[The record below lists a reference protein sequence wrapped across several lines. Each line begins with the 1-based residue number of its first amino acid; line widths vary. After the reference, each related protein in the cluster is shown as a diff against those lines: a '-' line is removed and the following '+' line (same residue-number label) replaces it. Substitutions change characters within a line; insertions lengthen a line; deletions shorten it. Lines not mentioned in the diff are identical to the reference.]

1 MAEQAPPDQR
11 PPDRAPPDTAEAQAK
26 KGATTT
32 RAWSRGAEYPN
43 PPEHGWLKSPRHPH
57 PPDPANPDPAT
68 LREQWLHV
76 SRRFSRWHSRA
87 WGAAALA
94 GAAVFA
100 VGWAVKGSNP
110 SPSHQGG
117 HADEPPRDAAGQ
129 EP

>member
-1 MAEQAPPDQR
+1 MGERAPADHR
-11 PPDRAPPDTAEAQAK
+11 PPHRAPPDTAEAQTE
-26 KGATTT
+26 KGAGGS
-32 RAWSRGAEYPN
+32 AWSRGPEYPN
-43 PPEHGWLKSPRHPH
+43 PPEHGWVKSPRHPH

-117 HADEPPRDAAGQ
+117 HADEP
-129 EP
+129 

>member
-1 MAEQAPPDQR
+1 VVARARVPEPAGARVDEEPAAPAPAGPGQPR
-11 PPDRAPPDTAEAQAK
+11 PRDAAGAVAPRQ
-26 KGATTT
+26 
-32 RAWSRGAEYPN
+32 
-43 PPEHGWLKSPRHPH
+43 SPVQPV
-57 PPDPANPDPAT
+57 ALA
-68 LREQWLHV
+68 
-76 SRRFSRWHSRA
+76 RA

-94 GAAVFA
+94 GAAVFT